1 MKFRSRSPS
10 VLTGACWT
18 MTSFD
23 VDNADDPV
31 ALLAF
36 RSPQPSIEGEDR
48 KSLRRHPVPSTTNR
62 SDVILI
68 DVMSTASC
76 HNYFRTHRHSPLA
89 AVINTRR
96 ATAISSRMIITSFSQ
111 GFPFLLRRCT

>member
-68 DVMSTASC
+68 DEPRCMSKIVP
-76 HNYFRTHRHSPLA
+76 N
-89 AVINTRR
+89 
-96 ATAISSRMIITSFSQ
+96 ISGRMKTYQHETSRY
-111 GFPFLLRRCT
+111 PKR